1 MYSDFFESKP
11 ETRYF
16 TYIFFPHFNDFE
28 KYYVLAQK
36 LIALSK
42 YLRLRYSQKVSSAY
56 GHSIGMNQHLFPP
69 PQPLR
74 HPTLL
79 AQIHTDINPRL
90 DPLEAGT

>member
-16 TYIFFPHFNDFE
+16 TYIFFPHFNDYE
-28 KYYVLAQK
+28 EYYVLAQE
-36 LIALSK
+36 LIGLSK
-42 YLRLRYSQKVSSAY
+42 YLRLRCSHIGLIRLWTFYSHKSA
-56 GHSIGMNQHLFPP
+56 SISPL
-69 PQPLR
+69 PLR